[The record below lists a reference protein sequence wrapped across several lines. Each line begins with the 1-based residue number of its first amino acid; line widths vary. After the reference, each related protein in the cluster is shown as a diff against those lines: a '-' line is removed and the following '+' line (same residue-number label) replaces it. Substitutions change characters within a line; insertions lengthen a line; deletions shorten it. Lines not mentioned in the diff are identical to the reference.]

1 MTSNEKIKKLRESL
15 GLSVSE
21 FARRLNYTPSF
32 ISQIENGVR
41 NPGLSVLKK
50 ISETFKVPISELI
63 GEEEKFIITEDD
75 ESLIKSLLK
84 TLNKEELEK
93 VLKAIYMIKKIPL
106 REIPILGYV
115 QAGEPLEISEI
126 IEPIDSITYPESEAK
141 NASFGL
147 KVRGDSM
154 KDLGIED
161 GDILLVDV
169 NSPIE
174 SGSLVIA
181 IIDNKATFKRFR
193 RVNGK
198 IFLEPANSDYK
209 PIELTEN
216 MNIKMYK
223 VIMAI
228 KMKRI

>member
-228 KMKRI
+228 KMKKI